1 MSPRAFVTASLAWCN
16 RASLR
21 AADRLVDAG
30 ERVVAFIGRRIPE
43 TVIVLVALALRF
55 SMLATYDPHHG
66 YDSFHHLIYIQWF
79 AHHLTL
85 PDLMLCRETYH
96 PPLYYFLE
104 GGFSRLV
111 RGDEAVFGLPS
122 MMFASATLLLTWLG
136 MERYLSGRR
145 LARVAALALAAVLPA
160 AVQLSAMMSAEAMNG
175 LLATAA
181 LLLAADALLRQRRGQ
196 SILWRAVAI
205 GVLLGLQMLTKISA
219 LVTLGAIGA
228 GALFTVAFGG
238 GDLAARARR
247 ATPWL
252 IVVAAFGATCGWYF
266 WRNQRLYGKAVLS
279 GFDGVDGR
287 ETQKIDTPYLQ
298 RRAPDFF
305 YGWSNDALTLPYA
318 PSGQIPRSHFWP
330 VVIATTFVDYY
341 NVNFVRHPTKP
352 STATGNY
359 QPLPDAAVPFSEM
372 SAVGGVVI
380 AVSTLVA
387 WLCASIVSLKRRQWA
402 YLVLLLAPAFA
413 LLGQLHFVVLYPY
426 DYQGPIKGVYL
437 QFACAPLYAL
447 FGLAVYTMFRRRA
460 TWPIGIIQCA
470 AVAAVAS
477 YTIYARVFAF

>member
-1 MSPRAFVTASLAWCN
+1 MSASAFRTASLAWFD
-16 RASLR
+16 RTSLR
-21 AADRLVDAG
+21 AADYLIDAG
-30 ERVVAFIGRRIPE
+30 ERVVAFVGRRIPE

-55 SMLATYDPHHG
+55 SMLATYHPHHG
-66 YDSFHHLIYIQWF
+66 YDSYHHLVYIQWF

-85 PDLMLCRETYH
+85 PDPMLSRETYH
-96 PPLYYFLE
+96 PPLYYLLE

-111 RGDEAVFGLPS
+111 QGDEAVFALPS
-122 MMFASATLLLTWLG
+122 MMFASATLLLTWFG
-136 MERYLSGRR
+136 IERYLPGRR
-145 LARVAALALAAVLPA
+145 LGRIVALALAAILPA

-205 GVLLGLQMLTKISA
+205 GVLVGFQMLAKISA

-247 ATPWL
+247 AVPWL
-252 IVVAAFGATCGWYF
+252 LVVAVFGATCGWYF
-266 WRNQRLYGKAVLS
+266 GRNQRLYGKAVLS
-279 GFDGVDGR
+279 GFDGVDGQS
-287 ETQKIDTPYLQ
+287 TQKIDTPYLM

-305 YGWSNDALTLPYA
+305 YGWSNDVLTLPYA
-318 PSGQIPRSHFWP
+318 PSGQIPRSYFWP

-341 NVNFVRHPTKP
+341 NINFVRHPTKP

-372 SAVGGVVI
+372 SAVAGVVI
-380 AVSTLVA
+380 AVSTLAA
-387 WLCASIVSLKRRQWA
+387 WLWTLIISLRRRQGA
-402 YLVLLLAPAFA
+402 YLVLLLMPA
-413 LLGQLHFVVLYPY
+413 LTIIGQLHWVVRYPY
-426 DYQGPIKGVYL
+426 DYQGPIKGVYM
-437 QFACAPLYAL
+437 QFGVAPLFAL
-447 FGLAVYTMFRRRA
+447 FGLAVYTMFRRRV